1 MSAIELVSDILNPRK
16 VRDAVCQVLN
26 RYWADAEV
34 ITCVIFFPNKIFKIF
49 MSASILKQSELLDP
63 ISTGVHGGT
72 ED

>member
-1 MSAIELVSDILNPRK
+1 MNAIELVSDILNPRK

-26 RYWADAEV
+26 RYWPDAEV
-34 ITCVIFFPNKIFKIF
+34 ITCVIFFPTEPKIF
-49 MSASILKQSELLDP
+49 MSASILKQSELLDT